1 MNQGKGMWRV
11 AARLLG
17 GIQAIAIVLISFA
30 FNEIVTIKKDV
41 SDISAW
47 VKVHDAKD
55 KAR

>member
-1 MNQGKGMWRV
+1 MWRV

-47 VKVHDAKD
+47 VKVRDAKE
-55 KAR
+55 KVR